1 MDNIKLFESFFS
13 EEDSNIYEAEYTKE
27 KELVKAIVK
36 TWVNDYVIPMIDFH
50 WPQSGN
56 NMVYQKDPKMK
67 ALVSKAKAWLG
78 KSSGIPRKSS
88 INDEIVGTYTNLSIV
103 YINLYRSK
111 ELAAVNKGN
120 WPLTA
125 SFYEDFPRQIRST

>member
-36 TWVNDYVIPMIDFH
+36 TWVNDSVIPMIDFH

-56 NMVYQKDPKMK
+56 NMVYEKDPKKK